1 LAKPQ
6 AGFNVAVVKPP
17 EADRLSPAMRA
28 LLIFILSGLSIF
40 AEEIIKLLRFL
51 FFGYFHKGVTH

>member
-1 LAKPQ
+1 
-6 AGFNVAVVKPP
+6 
-17 EADRLSPAMRA
+17 MRA